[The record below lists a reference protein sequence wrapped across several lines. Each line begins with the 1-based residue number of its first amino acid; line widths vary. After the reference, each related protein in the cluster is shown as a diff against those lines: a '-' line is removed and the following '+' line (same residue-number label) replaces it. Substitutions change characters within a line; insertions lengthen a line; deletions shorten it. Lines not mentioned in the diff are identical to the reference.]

1 MIRSCSCLCF
11 LCFSFFKKN
20 LCSSNYVKIE
30 DMLWIEDIIATPPFF
45 TISRVDMADFV
56 DSHKVIIR
64 RRMHF

>member
-1 MIRSCSCLCF
+1 
-11 LCFSFFKKN
+11 
-20 LCSSNYVKIE
+20 VKIE